1 MSKTKR
7 RPRKPVTALARR
19 QPPPPPLD
27 MSNPAVAFA
36 QLARDKTIDA
46 DRLEKLIHLQERI
59 MDRNAKMAFNAAFTA
74 MSDQLP
80 VIKRNGRITDKH
92 GNLRSRYSKYED
104 IQRVCKPVLKA
115 HGFAIRHRTEWP
127 SDKPGTIRVVG
138 ILSHLEGHSEESAF
152 EAPPDKNDYRT
163 AIQDE
168 GSTVSYGRRYTT
180 IDVLDLQ
187 QEGVDND
194 GQGADNRGRGDGRPG
209 ASRHAPP
216 ASKPRTTA
224 PSAAGRPSPTP
235 APAVPPAGRDAS
247 RNAVI
252 SDAQRKRLWVIAR
265 KANRSDAELK
275 DWLVARF
282 GITSSKLIARRD
294 YNFICETIESPG
306 ALPLREPGEEG

>member
-1 MSKTKR
+1 M
-7 RPRKPVTALARR
+7 ALARR
-19 QPPPPPLD
+19 QPPPPPVD

-127 SDKPGTIRVVG
+127 TDKPGTIRVVG
-138 ILSHLEGHSEESAF
+138 ILAHLEGHSEESAF

-180 IDVLDLQ
+180 IDVLNLE

-194 GQGADNRGRGDGRPG
+194 GQGTENRKR
-209 ASRHAPP
+209 ASAPP
-216 ASKPRTTA
+216 RASGQPSRGSSEDVPRG
-224 PSAAGRPSPTP
+224 SQPTP
-235 APAVPPAGRDAS
+235 ARPVPPAGRDA
-247 RNAVI
+247 RRDAVI

-275 DWLVARF
+275 DWLVARY
-282 GITSSKLIARRD
+282 GIASSKLITRRN
-294 YNFICETIESPG
+294 YNDICNAIESPG